1 MSFHRSDLNFT
12 NYMTNSYDKH
22 DLTIGHCN
30 IQGGYISMLKST
42 EVISLIR
49 KHEMDLI
56 GLNET
61 NLNDTIDSSTLN
73 IPSGYNL
80 VRKDRGKGSRGGC
93 AVLVSKNCAH
103 VEIEMNTT
111 VDNIEAIWIK
121 IKSINLYVCCF
132 YRSTKLCKI
141 DKFLDYMVECMS
153 KIRGKRVIWLGDI
166 NLDQN
171 KINSPDYK
179 RLDTTLKSF
188 NLVQT
193 IQEMT
198 RIAKRGNKITA
209 TIIDVIFTNC
219 YSDIIKSEVL
229 DEKIGD
235 HQALKCQLDFKV
247 AKAAKYEKVEIR
259 DFCMINKTAYY
270 EYLKST
276 DFSPILLSDSAE
288 ESANGLNHHLNSQ
301 FDNFFPLKTI
311 TVHQHFIYKPSRE
324 SLNAI
329 KDKRKFYKKFK
340 AKLAKVIS
348 SGCERCGLCSKCKKS
363 LDAWNVY
370 KEVRNKSNMTTRNNK
385 KENLMKDLKAKSA
398 KNDLKGVWR
407 TIKAA
412 ANMAPKSNKQP
423 ASGSALDAEQ
433 LNTHFSTIG
442 SSIKDSIPR
451 CEYSV
456 DEFLE
461 NVPQPTSK
469 MNQFE
474 TVTEEEV
481 LNYVKSIANDKA
493 IADNIPVK
501 IYKTV
506 VNAIIEPL
514 AHIINLSLKNGTVPQ
529 LCKIATVTAIHKG
542 GDKDDLNNYRP
553 ISILPLV
560 GKCIEFFVNQQILL
574 YFEENKL
581 FSNDQYGFRKNHST
595 TFLMCNLMDNLY
607 NSKDSGC
614 TPSVIFLDIKKAFD
628 TVDHKILI
636 KKLKFYGVDGTVL
649 LWIENY
655 LTGRYQ
661 ATKSGGKVSLLK
673 LIMCGVPQGSILGP
687 LLFSIFINDLTY
699 ICHLSKPS
707 LFADDGA
714 LFFEDTCR
722 HSYLAIRLELVTVMK
737 WLQANKLALNTDKTN
752 FMVFDSSKNV
762 DNITLEN
769 GATIHEVKSVK
780 YLGLMLDSGLKFN
793 DHVDYV
799 KKKVLKR
806 IGAMY
811 RAGSLL
817 SKKFRKMFA
826 NSLMLPQFDYLD
838 TIYSRANKTKLAEL
852 DILYKRVAKNALGVE
867 KTESSINVYKDMGWL
882 PLHLRRQLHLSSY
895 TFKTIKDYCP
905 RNMMDKF
912 SYMSGGSRSS
922 ENCDLSIPKSKSFKQ
937 FSFQAAKCWN
947 ILPADL
953 RKIDNPSNFS
963 KFLKARLLKSAI
975 NDTNYSINNGYD
987 FFYQIVDSLI

>member
-1 MSFHRSDLNFT
+1 MLNLK
-12 NYMTNSYDKH
+12 NHN
-22 DLTIGHCN
+22 LTFGHCN

-42 EVISLIR
+42 EVNSLIR
-49 KHEMDLI
+49 KHEIDVM

-61 NLNDTIDSSTLN
+61 NLNDTIDSTTLN
-73 IPSGYNL
+73 IPSGFNL
-80 VRKDRGKGSRGGC
+80 IRRDRGKGSRGGC
-93 AVLVSKNCAH
+93 AVLINKNCAH
-103 VEIEMNTT
+103 SEIDMKTN
-111 VDNIEAIWIK
+111 VDDIEALWIK
-121 IKSINLYVCCF
+121 IKSINIYVCCF
-132 YRSTKLCKI
+132 YRSARFCKV

-153 KIRGKRVIWLGDI
+153 KIKGKRVIWLGDI

-193 IQEMT
+193 IQEVT
-198 RIAKRGNKITA
+198 RIAKRGTKITA

-219 YSDIIKSEVL
+219 YGDIIKSEVL
-229 DEKIGD
+229 DDRIGD

-247 AKAAKYEKVEIR
+247 TNAARYEKVEIR
-259 DFCMINKTAYY
+259 DFCMMNKTAYY

-276 DFSPILLSDSAE
+276 NFGPILASDSAE
-288 ESANGLNHHLNSQ
+288 EAANCLNNCLTSQ
-301 FDNFFPLKTI
+301 FDNFFPMKNITI
-311 TVHQHFIYKPSRE
+311 HQNFIFKPSRE

-329 KDKRKFYKKFK
+329 KNKRKFYKKFK
-340 AKLAKVIS
+340 AKLAKVIA
-348 SGCERCGLCSKCKKS
+348 SGCDKCGICIKCKNS
-363 LDAWNVY
+363 LAAWKVY
-370 KEVRNKSNMTTRNNK
+370 KEIRNKANITTRSNK
-385 KENLMKDLKAKSA
+385 KENLMIDLKAKSA
-398 KNDLKGVWR
+398 KNDLKGVWK

-412 ANMAPKSNKQP
+412 ANMKPKSNKQP
-423 ASGSALDAEQ
+423 DLGTALDAEQ
-433 LNTHFSTIG
+433 LNKHFCTIG
-442 SSIKDSIPR
+442 TSIKDSIPR

-456 DEFLE
+456 DEFLQ
-461 NVPQPTSK
+461 NVPQPLSK
-469 MNQFE
+469 MDKFE
-474 TVTEEEV
+474 SVTNEAV
-481 LNYVKSIANDKA
+481 FNYIKSIANDKA
-493 IADNIPVK
+493 IADNIPIK
-501 IYKTV
+501 IYKCV
-506 VNAIIEPL
+506 INAIIEPL
-514 AHIINLSLKNGTVPQ
+514 THIVNLSLKNGTVPQ

-542 GDKDDLNNYRP
+542 GDKDNFNNYRP
-553 ISILPLV
+553 ISILPLI
-560 GKCIEFFVNQQILL
+560 GKCIEFFVNEQILY
-574 YFEENKL
+574 YFEDNKL

-595 TFLMCNLMDNLY
+595 TFLMYNLMDNLY
-607 NSKDSGC
+607 NSRDSGC
-614 TPSVIFLDIKKAFD
+614 KPSIIFLDIKKAFD
-628 TVDHKILI
+628 TVDHKLLI
-636 KKLKFYGVDGTVL
+636 KKLKFYGVEGTVI

-687 LLFSIFINDLTY
+687 LLFSIFVNDLPY
-699 ICHLSKPS
+699 ICHLSTPS

-722 HSYLAIRLELVTVMK
+722 QSYLAIRLELVTVMK
-737 WLQANKLALNTDKTN
+737 WLQANKLSLNTDKTH
-752 FMVFDSSKNV
+752 FMVFDNNKNI
-762 DNITLEN
+762 DSITLEN
-769 GATIHEVKSVK
+769 GAIIHEVKLVK

-817 SKKFRKMFA
+817 TKKYRKMFA

-838 TIYSRANKTKLAEL
+838 TIYSRANKTKLTEL

-895 TFKTIKDYCP
+895 TFKTIKNYCP
-905 RNMMDKF
+905 KNMVDKF
-912 SYMSGGSRSS
+912 SYISGGSRSG
-922 ENCDLSIPKSKSFKQ
+922 ENCDISIPRSKSFKQ

-947 ILPADL
+947 ILSPDL
-953 RKIDNPSNFS
+953 REIDDPS
-963 KFLKARLLKSAI
+963 KFAKVLKARLLKSVI
-975 NDTNYSINNGYD
+975 KDTNYSINNGYD
-987 FFYQIVDSLI
+987 FYYQIVDSLI